1 MQIVFATVAMFW
13 WIAIW
18 GLSGIFTE
26 EWTNEQKIKLYISM
40 IIGVLI
46 TIWIFPS
53 IVNKI

>member
-1 MQIVFATVAMFW
+1 MFATVAMFW